1 MPISL
6 AALLPTLPALKHI
19 KRYWVAYSGG
29 LDSHVLL
36 HSLAA
41 QRPLPG
47 GAELRAVHV
56 NHRLSGHAADW
67 AQHCEAQCI
76 ALGVPLQQLIVD
88 ARAEP
93 GESPE
98 AAARHARYR
107 AIAELVQ
114 AGDCLLTAHH
124 QDDQAE
130 TLLLQL
136 LRGAGPR
143 GLAAMPMLAPFADG
157 WHARP
162 LLGTRRDELLA
173 YAEKQGLHWVDDESN
188 VDTGFDRNFLR
199 HDIFP
204 KLKQRFPAAASTLA
218 RSAGL
223 CAEASELLDLR
234 AQADLDGLESEEGTL
249 SADGLRGLGEVR
261 ARNALY
267 HWIRQ
272 HGKATPSAAQMARIW
287 QDVLGSGADS
297 QPLVIWA
304 GVALRRYRDA
314 LFLGEAERMPE
325 QPSTVQWPVGEGG
338 CHDLRFAGL
347 GVLSLGEG
355 VAGTAALSLLRGPLT
370 GHTLEVRFRQ
380 GGERLQPAG
389 RRGRHAL
396 KKLWQE
402 AGVPPWRRDQ
412 QPLIFLRGELIAVA
426 GLCVAEGYA
435 AEVGDES
442 LWLTWKPE
450 QPSG

>member
-1 MPISL
+1 MPISP
-6 AALLPTLPALKHI
+6 AALLSTLPALKHI

-36 HSLAA
+36 HSLAT
-41 QRPLPG
+41 QRRLPG

-56 NHRLSGHAADW
+56 NHGLSGRAADW
-67 AQHCEAQCI
+67 ARHCETQCA
-76 ALGVPLQQLIVD
+76 ALGVPLQSLTVD
-88 ARAEP
+88 ARAGP

-107 AIAELVQ
+107 AIAALMRAE
-114 AGDCLLTAHH
+114 DCLLTAHH

-143 GLAAMPMLAPFADG
+143 GLAAMPVLAPFADG

-162 LLGTRRDELLA
+162 LLDHRREALLA
-173 YAEKQGLHWVDDESN
+173 YAEEQGLQWVDDESN
-188 VDTGFDRNFLR
+188 FDTGFDRNFLR
-199 HDIFP
+199 HEIFP

-223 CAEASELLDLR
+223 CAEAGELLDQR
-234 AQADLDGLESEEGTL
+234 AQADLDGLQSEDGTL

-272 HGKATPSAAQMARIW
+272 RGKATPSAAQMARVW
-287 QDVLGSGADS
+287 QDVLGGSADS
-297 QPLVIWA
+297 QPLVAWG
-304 GVALRRYRDA
+304 GVTLRRYRDA
-314 LFLGEAERMPE
+314 IFLGEAERRAGP
-325 QPSTVQWPVGEGG
+325 PLAAHWPVEEGG
-338 CHDLRFAGL
+338 YRNLRFAGL
-347 GVLSLGEG
+347 GVLSLGEN
-355 VAGTAALSLLRGPLT
+355 VVGTRDGALSLSRGPLA

-389 RRGRHAL
+389 RAGRHAL
-396 KKLWQE
+396 KKLLQE
-402 AGVPPWRRDQ
+402 AGVPPWLRDRL
-412 QPLIFLRGELIAVA
+412 PLLFLHGELIAVA
-426 GLCVAEGYA
+426 GLSVAEGYA
-435 AEVGDES
+435 ADAGDEP
-442 LWLTWKPE
+442 LWLDWKPE
-450 QPSG
+450 R